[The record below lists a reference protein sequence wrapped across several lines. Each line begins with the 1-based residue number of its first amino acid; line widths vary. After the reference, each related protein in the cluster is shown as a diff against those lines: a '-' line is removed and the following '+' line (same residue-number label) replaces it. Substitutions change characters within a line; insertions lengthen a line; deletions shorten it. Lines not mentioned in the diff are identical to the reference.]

1 MVGYFGGWGYFRV
14 NTVFIYFSGIHKTN
28 LYIECKKILQNT
40 YNAKRN
46 IYIIWHF
53 FALARMLIRQ
63 FIQDSNPGYGNLLVH
78 FKRDNVYVFAFLI
91 KIWFYLII

>member
-1 MVGYFGGWGYFRV
+1 
-14 NTVFIYFSGIHKTN
+14 
-28 LYIECKKILQNT
+28 LQNT

-46 IYIIWHF
+46 IYILWHF

-63 FIQDSNPGYGNLLVH
+63 FIQNSNTDYGNLLVH

-91 KIWFYLII
+91 KNLFLFNNLKTCFESKLS